1 MGVLAFLF
9 RMVLRLTVW
18 VLALVGALV
27 VIGGLLWTFVIW
39 PGVERAYPDMASQV
53 MRANGEAYAVTEL
66 VTSGALDCDAAL
78 ENLNSLA
85 ALSSGQAHLTALLLD
100 ELNNCGPIAGTNLDS
115 AFMYRSMNQR
125 DIPTFDMRLSDYRL
139 RLIRLSGLEGQAR
152 FWRDYYA
159 IAECT
164 EYNYYHFDLPNWESY
179 QQGDWTYRDIR
190 LAQYQRSYVCSQQ
203 LETLA
208 RQYLDDPILDNREH
222 AVWLMTDA
230 ARFSNSD
237 ARWWHEFVFP
247 TLDQTYFGNL
257 TEITF
262 ETYRFSGPCSS
273 LMRNPTDGDLH
284 GQSLR
289 EMAAMGQADA
299 TDQWL
304 SYGPFE
310 IDEPF
315 RSCTEDEYPDL
326 FRHSQAWNG
335 GYDTPFWY
343 AVHAIRIQHETGL
356 SHLLAIEAEIGADC
370 LALAREIAM
379 GLRAILPGPPVDDP
393 QLRQLILSSIR
404 CQPEGLRDPAEYWNE
419 HYSLPDSA
427 GYLPP
432 EAVYALPSF
441 EPIFRRVA
449 STEVPEN

>member
-1 MGVLAFLF
+1 MGIIAFLF
-9 RMVLRLTVW
+9 RMVLRLAVW
-18 VLALVGALV
+18 VLALVGAVV
-27 VIGGLLWTFVIW
+27 VIGGSLWTFLIW

-78 ENLNSLA
+78 ESLNSLA
-85 ALSSGQAHLTALLLD
+85 ALSSGQAHLTVLLLD
-100 ELNNCGPIAGTNLDS
+100 EWNTCGPIAGTNLGDALLYS
-115 AFMYRSMNQR
+115 RMNQR

-164 EYNYYHFDLPNWESY
+164 EYNLYHFDWPNWQRY
-179 QQGDWTYRDIR
+179 QAGGWTYRDIR
-190 LAQYQRSYVCSQQ
+190 SDQYQRSYMCGQL

-208 RQYLDDPILDNREH
+208 RQYLDDPIMDNRER
-222 AVWLMTDA
+222 AVWLMADA
-230 ARFSNSD
+230 GRFSNPD
-237 ARWWHEFVFP
+237 ALWWYEFVFP
-247 TLDQTYFGNL
+247 TLDQEHFGYFVD
-257 TEITF
+257 EA
-262 ETYRFSGPCSS
+262 EPYRFSGPCSE
-273 LMRNPTDGDLH
+273 LMRNATDADRN
-284 GQSLR
+284 GQALR
-289 EMAAMGQADA
+289 EMAAMGQAEA
-299 TDQWL
+299 TELWL

-310 IDEPF
+310 TDEPF
-315 RSCTEDEYPDL
+315 RTCTEEEYPDL

-356 SHLLAIEAEIGADC
+356 SHLLEIEAEIGTDC
-370 LALAREIAM
+370 VALAREIAM

-393 QLRQLILSSIR
+393 QLRQLVLSSIR
-404 CQPEGLRDPAEYWNE
+404 CQPEDLRNPPEYWNE
-419 HYSLPDSA
+419 HYTTWDRA

-432 EAVYALPSF
+432 EAVYTLPSF

-449 STEVPEN
+449 STEAPGN